1 MGREAPAVPQ
11 AQVAPVQAV
20 QVQVAQVQVAQVQ
33 VAQVQVAQVQAL
45 GLDRDR
51 PVLAVGGRL
60 HRRLCRVQTRV

>member
-1 MGREAPAVPQ
+1 VAQ
-11 AQVAPVQAV
+11 AQVAQAQV
-20 QVQVAQVQVAQVQ
+20 AQAQVAQAQVALVQVAQAQVAL
-33 VAQVQVAQVQAL
+33 VQVAQVQAL

>member
-1 MGREAPAVPQ
+1 
-11 AQVAPVQAV
+11 VAPVQAV
-20 QVQVAQVQVAQVQ
+20 QVQVAQAQVAQVVQVQ

>member
-20 QVQVAQVQVAQVQ
+20 QVQVAQAQVALVR
-33 VAQVQVAQVQAL
+33 VVQVQVAQVQAL

>member
-1 MGREAPAVPQ
+1 
-11 AQVAPVQAV
+11 VAPVQAV
-20 QVQVAQVQVAQVQ
+20 QAQVALVRVAPAQVVQVQVV
-33 VAQVQVAQVQAL
+33 QVQVAQVQAL